1 MSFTFC
7 VFARSGNPFLFRKF
21 IARRMKGHAPLLSL
35 DPYVD
40 RVPNALVFHEN
51 SFGPKL
57 RANQRGELKLQS
69 LRSGR
74 QSLARAVIVALAR
87 RFWAE
92 WCRHHRECFCR

>member
-40 RVPNALVFHEN
+40 RVPNALVFHEI
-51 SFGPKL
+51 SFGPQL
-57 RANQRGELKLQS
+57 RANQYGELKLQR

-74 QSLARAVIVALAR
+74 QSLARAVNRTGTSFLRRIVPTPSRMLLQ
-87 RFWAE
+87 
-92 WCRHHRECFCR
+92 